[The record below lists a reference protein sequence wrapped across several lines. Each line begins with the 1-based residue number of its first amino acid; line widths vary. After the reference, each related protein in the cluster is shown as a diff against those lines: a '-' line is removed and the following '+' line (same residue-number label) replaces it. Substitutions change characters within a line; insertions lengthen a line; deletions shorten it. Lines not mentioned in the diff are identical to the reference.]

1 MQNRRKK
8 RIGSLIFITIFLLN
22 SIAGISQDTTVK
34 LGLLKY
40 GGGGD
45 WYANPTSLPNLA
57 KFCNESLNF
66 SIDEEPVTVE
76 VGSRDIFN
84 VPFVHIT
91 GHGNV
96 LFSEQE
102 AANLRKYLLAGGFLH
117 IDDNYGLDP
126 FIRREM
132 RKVFPDTDF
141 VEIPPDHPV
150 FLSPYA
156 FSGGLPKIHEH
167 DNMRP
172 QAFGLFWEGRMICF
186 YSYESDLGDGW
197 EDPAVHNDS
206 EQTRLKALRM
216 GANLLHF
223 VFTK

>member
-8 RIGSLIFITIFLLN
+8 RIGSLIFITMFLLN

-96 LFSEQE
+96 LFSE
-102 AANLRKYLLAGGFLH
+102 
-117 IDDNYGLDP
+117 
-126 FIRREM
+126 
-132 RKVFPDTDF
+132 
-141 VEIPPDHPV
+141 
-150 FLSPYA
+150 
-156 FSGGLPKIHEH
+156 
-167 DNMRP
+167 
-172 QAFGLFWEGRMICF
+172 
-186 YSYESDLGDGW
+186 
-197 EDPAVHNDS
+197 
-206 EQTRLKALRM
+206 
-216 GANLLHF
+216 
-223 VFTK
+223 